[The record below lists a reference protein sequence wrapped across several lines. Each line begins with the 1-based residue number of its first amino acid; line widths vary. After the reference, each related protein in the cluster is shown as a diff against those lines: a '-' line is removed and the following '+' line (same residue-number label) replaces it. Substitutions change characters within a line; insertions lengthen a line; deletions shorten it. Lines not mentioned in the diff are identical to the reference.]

1 MTRGGDLSFGLAP
14 LTTAGPLIVSA
25 ATREPV
31 WLRGVN
37 RSGLEY
43 AEPDGSRDF
52 LAAVG
57 ITEDEIATIAREW
70 GARIIR
76 LPFTQDF
83 VLRGRRGR
91 SAADYLD
98 ALDRVVAWAARH
110 GCYTLLDLQWLDAD
124 RVFGMN
130 ADFTWNRVPPLPDA
144 RTAETWAIL
153 ASRYRDE
160 PAVLFDLFNEP
171 HDPLPDDSAVLHGI
185 AEDGTHGPTVVPLRH
200 RRVRMREWQ
209 PWARHL
215 IATIRAEHPTSL
227 IFVSGIRW
235 AYDLRGMPL
244 TVSASSS
251 EDLPNIVYST
261 HVYPWCRTA
270 PIIAGS
276 YERDWHRAFG
286 HLVGRVP
293 LFVAEWGGTA
303 DHLAFGVRLLRYLE
317 SHRIGWTAWS
327 WADWPHL
334 VADCRACDYT
344 PSAFGALV
352 QAALRHV

>member
-1 MTRGGDLSFGLAP
+1 VPADLSFGLAP
-14 LTTAGPLIVSA
+14 LTAVGARIVS
-25 ATREPV
+25 TTTGEPV
-31 WLRGVN
+31 RLCGVN

-43 AEPDGSRDF
+43 AEPDASRDF

-57 ITEDEIATIAREW
+57 ITEDEIATIARDW

-76 LPFTQDF
+76 LPFNQDF
-83 VLRGRRGR
+83 VLHGRRGR
-91 SAADYLD
+91 TAADYLD

-130 ADFTWNRVPPLPDA
+130 ADYTWNRVPPLPDA
-144 RTAETWAIL
+144 RTADAWATL

-171 HDPLPDDSAVLHGI
+171 HDPLPDDSAVL
-185 AEDGTHGPTVVPLRH
+185 DGVSPEGVVHPLDH
-200 RRVRMREWQ
+200 RRVRMTEWQ

-215 IATIRAEHPTSL
+215 IATIRAEHPASL

-244 TVSASSS
+244 ASASDATPV
-251 EDLPNIVYST
+251 ENVVYST
-261 HVYPWCRTA
+261 HVYPWCRTG
-270 PIIAGS
+270 PLSWGS
-276 YERDWHRAFG
+276 YEQDWHRAFG
-286 HLVGRVP
+286 HLAGRVP
-293 LFVAEWGGTA
+293 LFVGEWGGTA
-303 DHLAFGVRLLRYLE
+303 DHVEWGTRLMRYLDT
-317 SHRIGWTAWS
+317 HRIGWTAWS

-334 VADCRACDYT
+334 VVDCRACDYAPT
-344 PSAFGALV
+344 SFGALV
-352 QAALRHV
+352 HAALRHA